1 MSTDFA
7 YQVDIFFAILYNL
20 VEVLMTVRQSVLDIL
35 ESNRGDYLTGSR
47 LADMLGVTRSAINK
61 AISHLIDDGYEIQ
74 VSRRGYMLEESIS
87 VLTDSGIARYLH
99 SSIPYTLYEEVSST
113 NDLAK
118 RAGIFGEV
126 EQVVIASSQTAGRGR
141 RGREFFSSKGSGI
154 YLSILLRPHMSA
166 QDTLGLTTMTAVSVV
181 DAIRSE
187 TGIDAGIKWVNDVYV
202 DGLKVS
208 GILTEAGYGI
218 ETGSVDYVVIGVG
231 INVAKP
237 RGDYPSSIRGIA
249 GALFDVPPREVANR
263 LTARVID
270 NILEGY
276 QRMSEGDYSHV
287 DKYRSASILIGRQVY
302 LPDGE
307 EVSVE
312 DIDDKCALVVR
323 HLDGS
328 ISHLSSGEVSVRLV

>member
-1 MSTDFA
+1 
-7 YQVDIFFAILYNL
+7 
-20 VEVLMTVRQSVLDIL
+20 MTVRQSVLDIL
-35 ESNRGDYLTGSR
+35 ELNRGDYLTGSR
-47 LADMLGVTRSAINK
+47 LAEMLGVTRSAVNK
-61 AISHLIDDGYEIQ
+61 AIGHLVDLGYDIHT
-74 VSRRGYMLEESIS
+74 SRRGYMLEESVS
-87 VLTDSGIARYLH
+87 VLTDSGISRYLTTP
-99 SSIPYTLYEEVSST
+99 IPYTLHEEVTST

-118 RAGIFGEV
+118 RAGIFGEC

-187 TGIDAGIKWVNDVYV
+187 TGIDAGIKWVNDVFV

-231 INVAKP
+231 INVSTP
-237 RGDYPSSIRGIA
+237 RGDYPTSIKGIA
-249 GALFDVPPREVANR
+249 GALFDTPPRDVANR

-270 NILEGY
+270 NILGGY
-276 QRMSEGDYSHV
+276 MRMSEGDCSHV
-287 DKYRSASILIGRQVY
+287 DKYRRASILIGKTVR

-307 EVSVE
+307 EVVVQ
-312 DIDDKCALVVR
+312 DIDDIILFLPKFWLVVKNC
-323 HLDGS
+323 
-328 ISHLSSGEVSVRLV
+328 RLFVNME